1 MKKIKNKNLVSGKW
15 TYISINI
22 GNSYEN
28 HIKRIKF
35 FFNNSSCQGRSYIRS
50 CSALSLSLY
59 LSVSLSL
66 SLYLYLSLSLSFY
79 LSVSLYLYLYLSLP
93 LSLSLYLSLSLRL
106 SLYLSLSLF
115 VYLSIYLCHLSLSI
129 SFSIYVSKPGEN
141 IVNIGQVS
149 LQYNVN

>member
-50 CSALSLSLY
+50 CSALSLS
-59 LSVSLSL
+59 VSLCIFISI
-66 SLYLYLSLSLSFY
+66 
-79 LSVSLYLYLYLSLP
+79 SLYLYLYLSLP